1 MRDLFSTFNPQTTIF
16 VTFSGNWIASLAPIV
31 ILPQSY
37 WLMPGSF
44 QKGLS
49 NVANALIGEIRAALN
64 GLIPGT
70 LLTPLAYF
78 FFILAMNFLGL
89 FPYVFTPSSH
99 PRFTLALAL
108 PLWLGSVA
116 YRLVIQFNHN
126 MAHLVPEGTPG
137 ALVPLMVVIETVRLF
152 VRPVALA
159 VRLAANIVAGH
170 LLISLLGGQ
179 GASAPAA
186 VLMGLICATA
196 LLATLESAVACI
208 QAYVFTIL
216 RSLYLNDHAS
226 LKLRKAGV

>member
-1 MRDLFSTFNPQTTIF
+1 
-16 VTFSGNWIASLAPIV
+16 
-31 ILPQSY
+31 
-37 WLMPGSF
+37 
-44 QKGLS
+44 
-49 NVANALIGEIRAALN
+49 
-64 GLIPGT
+64 
-70 LLTPLAYF
+70 
-78 FFILAMNFLGL
+78 
-89 FPYVFTPSSH
+89 
-99 PRFTLALAL
+99 
-108 PLWLGSVA
+108 
-116 YRLVIQFNHN
+116 